1 VANDRLKVSAL
12 VPSEALRYTLKD
24 HKLVTSELHAMES
37 IDLSQLVALDALL
50 QEGSVT
56 GAARRLGL
64 SVPAMSHAL
73 ARLRDRMG
81 DPLLVRA
88 GRKMVLTPRAEALR
102 AQARDAVTVAARV
115 FERPAVFDPRRL
127 NRTFALSVTDYVLVM
142 LGPGLEERLGER
154 APALNLRFVPNA
166 VDDAERLRR
175 GETDLAI
182 GIYGELPPE
191 LKTRPLITDRHVC
204 VVREDHP
211 VALGRFTLS
220 ELVALD
226 HVQIAPRGQPGGYI
240 DELLAERG
248 LTRRVA
254 RAVPYFQV
262 ALGMIP
268 GTDQALIISER
279 IARALGPGLGLTVL
293 EVPLPMRPFMLS
305 MVWHPRFD
313 GDEAH
318 AWLREQLAE
327 TARALAP
334 EPHPDARR
342 FLSPADPTTGHARKR
357 RTKSQ

>member
-1 VANDRLKVSAL
+1 
-12 VPSEALRYTLKD
+12 
-24 HKLVTSELHAMES
+24 
-37 IDLSQLVALDALL
+37 
-50 QEGSVT
+50 
-56 GAARRLGL
+56 
-64 SVPAMSHAL
+64 
-73 ARLRDRMG
+73 
-81 DPLLVRA
+81 
-88 GRKMVLTPRAEALR
+88 
-102 AQARDAVTVAARV
+102 
-115 FERPAVFDPRRL
+115 
-127 NRTFALSVTDYVLVM
+127 
-142 LGPGLEERLGER
+142 
-154 APALNLRFVPNA
+154 
-166 VDDAERLRR
+166 
-175 GETDLAI
+175 
-182 GIYGELPPE
+182 
-191 LKTRPLITDRHVC
+191 
-204 VVREDHP
+204 VREDHP

-248 LTRRVA
+248 LSRRVA

-262 ALGMIP
+262 ALAMIP

-342 FLSPADPTTGHARKR
+342 SLGPADPTTGHARKR
-357 RTKSQ
+357 RPARE

>member
-1 VANDRLKVSAL
+1 
-12 VPSEALRYTLKD
+12 
-24 HKLVTSELHAMES
+24 METT
-37 IDLSQLVALDALL
+37 DLSQLVALDALL

-88 GRKMVLTPRAEALR
+88 GRKMVLTPRAEGLR

-127 NRTFALSVTDYVLVM
+127 QRTFALSVTDYVLVM

-154 APALNLRFVPNA
+154 APELNLRFVPNA

-211 VALGRFTLS
+211 VALGRFTLN

-248 LTRRVA
+248 LSRRVA

-262 ALGMIP
+262 ALAMIP

-279 IARALGPGLGLTVL
+279 
-293 EVPLPMRPFMLS
+293 
-305 MVWHPRFD
+305 
-313 GDEAH
+313 
-318 AWLREQLAE
+318 
-327 TARALAP
+327 
-334 EPHPDARR
+334 
-342 FLSPADPTTGHARKR
+342 
-357 RTKSQ
+357 